1 MNFAETVKLHVGS
14 GKKVIIVS
22 DSNARSITSQIIK
35 ELYGEV
41 SESTCRSFLEA
52 FANNLS
58 FYVVSNYTPKYLLQV
73 VDSFTSK
80 EMVSV
85 VFYDTPQNLL
95 LNKGFLFDVSQMIKN
110 LKITVDFK

>member
-1 MNFAETVKLHVGS
+1 MNFAETVKLHVDE

-22 DSNARSITSQIIK
+22 DSNARSITSQLIK
-35 ELYGEV
+35 ELYGGV
-41 SESTCRSFLEA
+41 SESTCSNFSEELA
-52 FANNLS
+52 DNLS
-58 FYVVSNYTPKYLLQV
+58 FYVVSNFTPKYLLQLIN
-73 VDSFTSK
+73 SFASK

-95 LNKGFLFDVSQMIKN
+95 LNRGFLFDVSQMIKN

>member
-1 MNFAETVKLHVGS
+1 MNFAETVKLHVDS

-41 SESTCRSFLEA
+41 SESTCSSFLED
-52 FANNLS
+52 FSDNLS
-58 FYVVSNYTPKYLLQV
+58 FYVVSNYAPKYLLQV
-73 VDSFTSK
+73 VDSFISK